1 MSILGFLNP
10 PALDE
15 GVERAKR
22 TPGALLVDVRT
33 REEYAAGHVPGS
45 RNIPL
50 DRIGSAEL
58 EQGRPL
64 FLYCRSGSRSSQACA
79 ILRRRGYAAT
89 NLGGIMGYRGG
100 LERGVS
106 GE

>member
-1 MSILGFLNP
+1 MSLLDFLNP
-10 PALDE
+10 PSLDE
-15 GVERAKR
+15 GLERAKN

-50 DRIGSAEL
+50 DRIGSVEL

-79 ILRRRGYAAT
+79 VLRRRGYTAT

-100 LERGVS
+100 LEKGAQA
-106 GE
+106 

>member
-33 REEYAAGHVPGS
+33 REEYAQGHIPGS
-45 RNIPL
+45 RNLPL
-50 DRIGSAEL
+50 DEISRAAREIPD
-58 EQGRPL
+58 RDTPL
-64 FLYCRSGSRSSQACA
+64 FVYCLSGARSRQAVSA
-79 ILRRRGYAAT
+79 LRRMGFAQAA
-89 NLGGIMGYRGG
+89 NIGGISGYRGKM
-100 LERGVS
+100 E
-106 GE
+106 E